1 MPSLTKFLALAA
13 VAASLTSGFTIPE
26 GQPDGI
32 YFGNLQTGE
41 SQLLASINATSV
53 RARRG
58 TGAAALNARTVPLP
72 VSDQG
77 CPPAGLNAGDYLAA
91 YSNFAYFCDNGGK
104 IPGGRVTYA
113 AVGSAVWYACSYG
126 GEQPCDSPEISDA
139 ESRFNA
145 KCGAARA
152 AWVYM
157 GDWKK
162 TYGRDVASAEICG
175 NL

>member
-1 MPSLTKFLALAA
+1 MPSITKFLALAA
-13 VAASLTSGFTIPE
+13 AAASLTAGFTIPE

-41 SQLLASINATSV
+41 IQLLASINATSV
-53 RARRG
+53 RRARRG
-58 TGAAALNARTVPLP
+58 TALHARTVPLP

-77 CPPAGLNAGDYLAA
+77 CPPAGLNPGDYLGA
-91 YSNFAYFCDNGGK
+91 YSNFANYCDEGGK
-104 IPGGRVTYA
+104 IPGGGLAYA
-113 AVGSAVWYACSYG
+113 TVGSAVWYGCSYG
-126 GEQPCDSPEISDA
+126 GEQPCDSPEVSDA
-139 ESRFNA
+139 ESRFNEN
-145 KCGAARA
+145 CGAAQS

-157 GDWKK
+157 DEWKK